1 MLYRLA
7 SQAFISITPED
18 LGKINALQRVILGA
32 TAIDKARLMEDLPTQ
47 NISIK
52 ELVPKIQE
60 KLGKYQ
66 ELYANVIELLKQK
79 DGSFVPDSGGDV

>member
-7 SQAFISITPED
+7 SQAFVSITPED
-18 LGKINALQRVILGA
+18 LSKINALQRVILGA

-60 KLGKYQ
+60 KLGKYK

-79 DGSFVPDSGGDV
+79 DGSFTPDSGGDV